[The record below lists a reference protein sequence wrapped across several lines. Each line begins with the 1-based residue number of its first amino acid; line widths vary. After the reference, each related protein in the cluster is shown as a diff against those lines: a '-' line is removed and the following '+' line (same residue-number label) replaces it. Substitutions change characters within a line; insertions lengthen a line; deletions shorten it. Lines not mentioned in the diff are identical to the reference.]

1 MIKGV
6 NYWAFTSKDL
16 NESMRYAK
24 ELGYDSFEP
33 TVDDAGPL
41 TFATSDAEVLR
52 IKTMAG
58 EIGIEIKTVA
68 SGYAWSRSPTSQ
80 DANEREQAA
89 SNGKRLIE
97 IASLLGAEVILYI
110 PGIVSASFIPEIV
123 PQAYEVV
130 LDRAHES
137 LAPLVPIAKSAGVR
151 IGIENVW
158 NKFLLD
164 PVSMRDFIDRYD
176 STVVGSYFDTGN
188 IVLYG
193 HPEDW
198 ITTLGERVFAV
209 HIKDFRSDVGTI
221 DGFVDLLAGDVDFV
235 KVKSALD
242 TIGYS
247 GPCTIEYVP
256 GRPGAVEKGIASLKI
271 IESGGLR

>member
-1 MIKGV
+1 MLKGV
-6 NYWAFTSKDL
+6 NYWAFTSGDL
-16 NESMRYAK
+16 TESMRYAK

-33 TVDDAGPL
+33 TVDDDGPL
-41 TFATSDAEVLR
+41 SFTTSDADVVR
-52 IKTMAG
+52 IAEIAG
-58 EIGIEIKTVA
+58 EIGISIKTVA
-68 SGYAWSRSPTSQ
+68 SGYAWSRSPTSP
-80 DANEREQAA
+80 DAAVRDRATSDGER
-89 SNGKRLIE
+89 LLE
-97 IASLLGAEVILYI
+97 IAALLGAEVVLYI
-110 PGIVSASFIPEIV
+110 PGIVSASFMPRIV

-130 LDRAHES
+130 LERAHES
-137 LAPLVPIAKSAGVR
+137 LSPLVPIAKSAGVR

-188 IVLYG
+188 IMLYG

-209 HIKDFRSDVGTI
+209 HVKDFRGDVGTI
-221 DGFVDLLAGDVDFV
+221 DGFVDLLAGDVDFL

-242 TIGYS
+242 SIRYT
-247 GPCTIEYVP
+247 GPYTIEYVP
-256 GRPGAVEKGIASLKI
+256 GRAGAVEKGIASLKL